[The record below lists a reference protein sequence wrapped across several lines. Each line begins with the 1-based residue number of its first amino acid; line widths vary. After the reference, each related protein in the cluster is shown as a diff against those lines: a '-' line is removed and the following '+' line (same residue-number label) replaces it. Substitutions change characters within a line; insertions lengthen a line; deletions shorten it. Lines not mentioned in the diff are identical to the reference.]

1 MGLHLSKIICFDLCH
16 DLSTLKFCSI
26 PFFFGIKCCS
36 IYLTSG
42 RSRGRSVLQKTH
54 PFYFYF
60 FHISHWFD
68 MEKKK
73 FHPVFCWNPV
83 NLLNHLWRCQ
93 IFAPTVYLKTCFSFS
108 WVVARWSWLLL
119 WRFFLRLV
127 LFTSV
132 CLPKYQT
139 RTRKEEC
146 AVSVGVITVSTK
158 SLVLRFSRLTSRLEC
173 FCAHVPAH

>member
-1 MGLHLSKIICFDLCH
+1 MGLHLSKICFDLCH
-16 DLSTLKFCSI
+16 NLSTLKFCSI
-26 PFFFGIKCCS
+26 LFFFLASSVAPSILHQVDPEAGLCS
-36 IYLTSG
+36 KKFIL
-42 RSRGRSVLQKTH
+42 
-54 PFYFYF
+54 FIF
-60 FHISHWFD
+60 FSHVPLIWHG
-68 MEKKK
+68 KKK
-73 FHPVFCWNPV
+73 IHPVFCWNPV

-108 WVVARWSWLLL
+108 WVVARRSWLLL